1 MDSVTDVL
9 ARMRVASRA
18 GTAACALAAY
28 ALIASAN
35 AAAHEFC
42 VSTAADLES
51 ALADSSDGGMFAGE
65 NNDIGLLPGTY
76 TTSGGPFHYTNATR
90 GLTIIGGYDAGCVN
104 RLNDPTLSV
113 LDGGH
118 ATPVLELHSQGGAL
132 EVDWVTI
139 QNGETT
145 GAGAG
150 LYLEDTGG
158 QVAAVGDVIIQ
169 NNHAADIAGGIY
181 ATVGSNASN
190 DVLFV
195 ESSLIV
201 GNSADNGSSAGVLI
215 AHGSG
220 ATIAGNTISLNTTTL
235 ANGIGGLT
243 FSPNATCNCAV
254 VNNIF
259 WDNANIGLW
268 LGNSNVAL
276 EYNDIGTLAGS
287 TPNDDVGNV
296 SVAPHFVD
304 RDNGDFHLTRDSTLL
319 GLTPNPIGSIDL
331 DGHRRPRF
339 GHADPGAYEETIFE
353 DGFDGD

>member
-1 MDSVTDVL
+1 MYSASEL
-9 ARMRVASRA
+9 FARTRVAARA
-18 GTAACALAAY
+18 GAFPWALAACAL
-28 ALIASAN
+28 IATTN
-35 AAAHEFC
+35 AGAHEFC
-42 VSTAADLES
+42 VSNAADLEA
-51 ALADSSDGGMFAGE
+51 ALAASSDGGAFAGE
-65 NNDIGLLPGTY
+65 NSDIGLLPGTY
-76 TTSGGPFHYTNATR
+76 MTSGGPFHYTNATR

-104 RLNDPTLSV
+104 RLDDPTLSV

-118 ATPVLELHSQGGAL
+118 ATPVLDLHSQGGAI

-150 LYLEDTGG
+150 IYLEGTSG
-158 QVAAVGDVIIQ
+158 QVTGVSNVIIQ
-169 NNHAADIAGGIY
+169 NNHAVDTAGGIY
-181 ATVGSNASN
+181 ATVGNNASN

-215 AHGSG
+215 VHGAG
-220 ATIAGNTISLNTTTL
+220 ATIAGNTVSLNTTTL

-243 FSPNATCNCAV
+243 FSGNATCNCSV
-254 VNNIF
+254 VNNIV

-268 LGNSNVAL
+268 LGNSNVDL
-276 EYNDIGTLAGS
+276 EYNDIGTLDGS
-287 TPNDDVGNV
+287 TPDTDIGNV

-304 RDNGDFHLTRDSTLL
+304 RDNGDFHLTGDSTLL
-319 GLTPNPIGSIDL
+319 GLTPNPIGNHDL
-331 DGHRRPRF
+331 DGHSRPRF
-339 GHADPGAYEETIFE
+339 GHADPGAYEETIFA